1 MNRMSFVEILGIAV
15 SLAMDAFAVSLG
27 AGTHPSV
34 RGPRPSFRL
43 SFHFGLFQFLMP
55 VLGWIVG
62 LGAAWLIGTFAH
74 WVAFALL
81 AFVGGRMIYGAM
93 TAGKDASRKDP
104 SRGLTLIVLSVAT
117 SIDSLA
123 VGLTFAMM
131 GINIWYPSVVIGIVT
146 GALCLFGVQLGTRLG
161 ARFGQRM
168 EIIGGTMLLLIGV
181 HFIWSELHG
190 G

>member
-1 MNRMSFVEILGIAV
+1 MNRMSFFEILGIAV

-62 LGAAWLIGTFAH
+62 LGAARLIGAFAP

-81 AFVGGRMIYGAM
+81 AFVGGRM

-104 SRGLTLIVLSVAT
+104 SRGLTLIVLSIAT

-131 GINIWYPSVVIGIVT
+131 GVNIWYPSVVIGIVT
-146 GALCLFGVQLGTRLG
+146 GALCIFGVQLGTRLG